1 MREQKSFFANVDWM
15 LIILYLALVF
25 AGWICIYAAVY
36 DETHRSI
43 FSFECDYGKQSIFI
57 VIAITVAFI
66 ILLLDAKLFTSL
78 AWVCYIVA
86 ILVLLSVF
94 PFGTE
99 ISGAKAWIKIGNFS
113 MQPGELAKWAVAL
126 ALAKYLSTRS
136 FGSKNRS
143 TLIGAALV
151 ILIPVGIIIQQNDT
165 GTALAYFAFFIAMYR
180 EGMDGRIILFP
191 ILAAAIFVVTLLLGE
206 KITII
211 ILSSGAFLWWLF
223 FTSHRWK
230 SIRNTLITLFF
241 CVGFVFVGH
250 KAFTSVL
257 QDHQQKRINVLLGI
271 ETDLKKEGYNLHQS
285 LIAIGSG
292 GVSGKGFLQGTQ
304 TKYNFVPEQ
313 NTDFIFCTVGEEYGF
328 VGSSLVVACFVF
340 LILRIIRN
348 AERQRSPFARI
359 YGYCVASL
367 FMFHVAIN
375 VGMVLG
381 LLPVIGIP
389 LPFFSYG
396 GSSLLGFTVLLFIFI
411 KQDANRLSLL

>member
-15 LIILYLALVF
+15 LIILYLVLVF
-25 AGWICIYAAVY
+25 AGWTCIYAAVY
-36 DETHRSI
+36 DETHSSI
-43 FSFECDYGKQSIFI
+43 LSLSCDYGKQSVFI
-57 VIAITVAFI
+57 VFAIVAAFT

-78 AWVCYIVA
+78 AWVFYAMI
-86 ILVLLSVF
+86 ILFLLSVF

-113 MQPGELAKWAVAL
+113 LQPGELSKWAVAL
-126 ALAKYLSTRS
+126 ALAKYLSIRS
-136 FGSKNRS
+136 FGAKNRS
-143 TLIGAALV
+143 TLIGAAIIILV
-151 ILIPVGIIIQQNDT
+151 PVGIIILQNDT
-165 GTALAYFAFFIAMYR
+165 GTALAYFALFIAMYR

-191 ILAAAIFVVTLLLGE
+191 ILAAAVFVMTLLLGDM
-206 KITII
+206 ITII

-223 FTSHRWK
+223 FSSHRWK
-230 SIRNTLITLFF
+230 SIRNTLLTLFF

-250 KAFTSVL
+250 KAFTTFLS
-257 QDHQQKRINVLLGI
+257 DYQQTRINVLLGI
-271 ETDLKKEGYNLHQS
+271 ETDLKKAGYNVHQS
-285 LIAIGSG
+285 KIAIGSG
-292 GVSGKGFLQGTQ
+292 GLSGKGFLQGTQ

-328 VGSSLVVACFVF
+328 IGSFLVVGCFVF

-359 YGYCVASL
+359 YGYCVASI
-367 FMFHVAIN
+367 FAFHITIN

-396 GSSLLGFTVLLFIFI
+396 GSSLLGFTILLFIFI